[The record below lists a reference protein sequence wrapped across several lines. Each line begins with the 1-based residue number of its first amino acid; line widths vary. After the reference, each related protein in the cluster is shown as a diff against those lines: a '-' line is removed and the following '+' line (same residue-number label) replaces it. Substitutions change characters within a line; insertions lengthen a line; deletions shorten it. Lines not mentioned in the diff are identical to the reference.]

1 MVEKR
6 AGTRI
11 KFLRSDGGEY
21 FSNEFVR
28 EKADADAEA
37 TPKVEV
43 ESIKKSH
50 ERVSKVHRWRDES
63 HDN

>member
-1 MVEKR
+1 MVMKEEEVR
-6 AGTRI
+6 EMG
-11 KFLRSDGGEY
+11 DEEY